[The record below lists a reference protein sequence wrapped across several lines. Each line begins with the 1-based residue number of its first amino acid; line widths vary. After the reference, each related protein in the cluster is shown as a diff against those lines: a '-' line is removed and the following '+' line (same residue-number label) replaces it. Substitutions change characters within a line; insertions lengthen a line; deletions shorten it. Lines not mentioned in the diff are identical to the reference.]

1 MYVLTTADSGAML
14 WPFIWSSP
22 TPVSSAAIRSKVMD
36 LLLMMQCLLLLLL
49 SWRVFVWS
57 LFRYA
62 VLCVISSF
70 GIISQLMAL
79 LLLSS

>member
-49 SWRVFVWS
+49 SWRVLYGHYFVMRCLVS
-57 LFRYA
+57 FL
-62 VLCVISSF
+62 VLESSR
-70 GIISQLMAL
+70 S
-79 LLLSS
+79 